1 MLKKRRKQKRRPEK
15 QMVEMGMGLLLVL
28 KMSHQNLFLMNQIK
42 VQEML
47 ETRTVKRTQRDLG
60 LLLMKILW
68 QIRMLQKK

>member
-1 MLKKRRKQKRRPEK
+1 MSKKRRKQKRRPEK

-60 LLLMKILW
+60 LLLMKILR

>member
-1 MLKKRRKQKRRPEK
+1 MSKKRRKQKRRPEK